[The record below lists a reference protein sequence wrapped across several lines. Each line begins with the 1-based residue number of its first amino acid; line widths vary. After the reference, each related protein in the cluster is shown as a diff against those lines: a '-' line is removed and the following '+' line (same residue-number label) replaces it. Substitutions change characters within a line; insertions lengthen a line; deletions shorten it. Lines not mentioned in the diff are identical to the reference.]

1 MNWNAALN
9 QYGNLVRQ
17 VCYEYEKDPDDLEE
31 LMQDV
36 WTRAVEKFEQFNGG
50 ADFGTWL
57 HAVAESVSRN
67 RIRHNESRPE
77 ILYYSDLSGTPP
89 SLETDDVLEFD
100 DTQDEI
106 FSGSLGTPEEWA
118 QAEQIS
124 DILDKA
130 SDLTKLAWIVF
141 HLQAIKGQSTAEI
154 SETLDIEES
163 TVRTYLQ
170 RVREQIEEIL
180 EDNNNPPPWIEI

>member
-1 MNWNAALN
+1 MNWNAALY

-36 WTRAVEKFEQFNGG
+36 WARAVEKFEQFNGG

-57 HAVAESVSRN
+57 HAVAESVARN
-67 RIRHNESRPE
+67 QLRREESRPE
-77 ILYYSDLSGTPP
+77 ILYYSDLSEQGS
-89 SLETDDVLEFD
+89 SLEDDELL
-100 DTQDEI
+100 EI
-106 FSGSLGTPEEWA
+106 FADQEEALPSSLGTPEEWV

-124 DILDKA
+124 EILDKA

-141 HLQAIKGQSTAEI
+141 HLQAIKGQTTAEI

-180 EDNNNPPPWIEI
+180 EDNNNPPPWIDI